1 MTKVFKS
8 FKYKLYVPLEI
19 QYIFICWIGC
29 CRKVYNYLLEKSQ
42 EQYKIGNKKFINRS
56 NFQHTITTM
65 KESGDFEY
73 LKQVPIHTLQAS
85 AHNLLRSYD
94 NFFKGIAKYP
104 KFKSRYN
111 PKQSFKIIMDNRV
124 ITNLDIKNSTVWI
137 PKIQKSLKF
146 NQSRKL
152 EGKVV
157 NFTITKENNNWYISF
172 QCEVELPEQEIKTGM
187 IGLDF
192 GVINFITVSNG
203 DRVPARQ
210 FYRSLESKLKKMQQ
224 ALSKKTKDSNNYKKL
239 KYKIAKLHAYIANCR
254 KDANHK
260 LSTKLVRENQLI
272 CVEDLQI
279 SKMSRNHKLA
289 KSLVDEGWYQFTNF
303 VQYKLYWYGGQL
315 IKVDRFFPS
324 SKTCNCCKCRINK
337 LNLSQRIWTCPNCNT
352 ELDRDLNAAKNILDK
367 GKELAYNL

>member
-19 QYIFICWIGC
+19 QFIFKQWFGC

-85 AHNLLRSYD
+85 VHNLLSSYD
-94 NFFKGIAKYP
+94 RFFKGKARHP

-111 PKQSFKIIMDNRV
+111 PKQSFKVPMDNRV
-124 ITNLDIKNSTVWI
+124 ITNLDVKNSTVWI

-146 NQSRKL
+146 NQHRNL

-157 NFTITKENNNWYISF
+157 NFTITKENNDWYVSF
-172 QCEVELPEQEIKTGM
+172 QCEVELPNPEIKTGM

-192 GVINFITVSNG
+192 GVIDFITDSDGN
-203 DRVPARQ
+203 RVPARK
-210 FYRSLESKLKKMQQ
+210 FYRSLESKLKKMQR
-224 ALSKKTKDSNNYKKL
+224 ALSKKTKDSNNYKRL

-260 LSTKLVRENQLI
+260 LSTKLIKENQLI
-272 CVEDLQI
+272 CIEDLQI

-289 KSLVDEGWYQFTNF
+289 KSLVDEGWYQFTAF
-303 VQYKLYWYGGQL
+303 LQYKLNWYGGKL
-315 IKVDRFFPS
+315 VKIDRFFPS
-324 SKTCNCCKCRINK
+324 SKTCNCCKHRINK
-337 LNLSQRIWTCPNCNT
+337 LNLSQRIWTCPNCGT
-352 ELDRDLNAAKNILDK
+352 VLDRDLNAAKNILDK